1 MFLFNSK
8 YYQCPFDCFI
18 SILKGK
24 WRTTILLLLAKGPK
38 RFAQLQK
45 GIDGIS
51 AKVLS
56 ENLQI
61 LEESNI
67 LHREVYPTVPPTVE
81 YNLTEKGMVLVGI
94 MNNINDWSN
103 LFLQKEKI
111 SAK

>member
-1 MFLFNSK
+1 MFLFNSQ

-18 SILKGK
+18 AILKGK
-24 WRTTILLLLAKGPK
+24 WRTTILLLLAESPK

-56 ENLQI
+56 ENLQM

-103 LFLQKEKI
+103 LYLPKEKI